1 MATLNTRN
9 VHRSNMLV
17 GFPYGTDFVYDEMVL
32 TGPGEAAKLPPRR
45 WSPPISASRPAAPNS
60 GEGPTKE
67 ERESG
72 SCDYFMSRSR
82 QMAAACA
89 PRLRS

>member
-9 VHRSNMLV
+9 VHRSNMLM

-32 TGPGEAAKLPPRR
+32 TGPGENGEAAAKAVVAAN
-45 WSPPISASRPAAPNS
+45 SAKPAPGAPNS
-60 GEGPTKE
+60 GEGPAKQE
-67 ERESG
+67 WESG

-89 PRLRS
+89 PR